1 MLIQEIKCC
10 FSLKFDNIDM
20 FLEGRAFLLLKPLV
34 EELGLKII
42 NMDSILFTFYPYI
55 KYNVFQSLDEFL
67 SNLSKFY
74 YDLLMTELVKS
85 LGGISS
91 IASMQL
97 MDNLRN
103 NIIMMGVPGVNGEK
117 FSGMQF
123 ANHQFQEIV
132 SKLNIRPNPLIKT
145 SHSYFRLSS

>member
-1 MLIQEIKCC
+1 
-10 FSLKFDNIDM
+10 M

-42 NMDSILFTFYPYI
+42 NMDSILFSFYPYI

-67 SNLSKFY
+67 STLSKFY
-74 YDLLMTELVKS
+74 YDLLMTELIKS

-91 IASMQL
+91 ITSMQL

-103 NIIMMGVPGVNGEK
+103 NIIMMNVPGLGGEK
-117 FSGMQF
+117 ITGIQF

-132 SKLNIRPNPLIKT
+132 NNL
-145 SHSYFRLSS
+145 

>member
-1 MLIQEIKCC
+1 
-10 FSLKFDNIDM
+10 M

-42 NMDSILFTFYPYI
+42 NMDSILFSFYPYM

-103 NIIMMGVPGVNGEK
+103 NIIMMGVPGVGNDK
-117 FSGMQF
+117 LSGIQF
-123 ANHQFQEIV
+123 ANQQFQEIV
-132 SKLNIRPNPLIKT
+132 
-145 SHSYFRLSS
+145 